1 MAKVLGRTEVALS
14 REQGETEAALS
25 RERREEVFA
34 KSAAALETLERALDD
49 LDASL
54 SEAEAKA
61 AGLMAKSVDRLLLA
75 GALNSR
81 IAEAKMRLDEGRT
94 ALRGADIPK
103 VVGAGRQAH
112 DEADLLAKVAKVVG
126 LIGKLTSARH
136 DTNDESDRHYRDFES
151 LLANEY
157 RDFASRENYPEEA
170 IAYADLQRFFAR
182 LSELRTAPR
191 LANRNICAVAGGFSS
206 GKSSFLNMLIG
217 KRILPTD
224 ITPTTSIPTYIFHVD
239 GFHVDGESR
248 IVAFNHHGGHVKVDA
263 EFKYMTHDFKKRHNV
278 EVKRLVH
285 RVSIYTQAL
294 SNWKNLAF
302 IDTPGYSNP
311 EEGRPGVEQRDE
323 DIALANVLK
332 AEFLIWVVDC
342 EKGTLPEQDIH
353 FIRQFVEERSGDA
366 ESKLYLVLN
375 KGDHKSEQ
383 ARQDILQV
391 AEKTAKANE
400 IPFAGIGICSARQKD
415 WYAHQGLSFEEF
427 LQTVDQAQS
436 SATIGLEGAVEEV
449 FQRYINY
456 HHEQEEQL
464 GAAVGLL
471 NRLDGLTS
479 GEKINPDVK
488 QRCTYIR
495 NARSDHKKLRDEA
508 QYLQTRFA
516 AAVEG
521 FVEGINAA

>member
-1 MAKVLGRTEVALS
+1 MARVLGRTEVTLS
-14 REQGETEAALS
+14 REQS
-25 RERREEVFA
+25 KEVFA
-34 KSAAALETLERALDD
+34 KSAAALETLERALTNVDG
-49 LDASL
+49 SL
-54 SEAEAKA
+54 SEAEATA
-61 AGLMAKSVDRLLLA
+61 AGLVVKLVDRLLLA

-94 ALRGADIPK
+94 VLRGADIPK
-103 VVGAGRQAH
+103 VVGAGQQAH
-112 DEADLLAKVAKVVG
+112 ADADRLAEVVG

-248 IVAFNHHGGHVKVDA
+248 IVAFNHHGGHAKVDA

-508 QYLQTRFA
+508 QHLQKRFA
-516 AAVEG
+516 AAVKG